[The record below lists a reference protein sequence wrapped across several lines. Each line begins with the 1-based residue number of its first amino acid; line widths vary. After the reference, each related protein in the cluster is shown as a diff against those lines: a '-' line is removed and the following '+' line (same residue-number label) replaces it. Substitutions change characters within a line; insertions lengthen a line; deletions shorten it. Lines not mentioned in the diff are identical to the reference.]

1 MADGEQKVLPTD
13 VEEGKALAA
22 MGYVGP
28 LFLVPLLAKKEN
40 AFCEHHGKQ
49 GAVLFGLEVIVGIAL
64 FILSFIITFLL
75 SGVGGILTVILW
87 FIFLVCVV
95 GLSVRGFVTALR
107 GEYREVPF
115 LGRLAEKMNF

>member
-1 MADGEQKVLPTD
+1 MADDGHRVSPTD

-22 MGYVGP
+22 VGYVGP

-40 AFCEHHGKQ
+40 AFCEYHGKQ
-49 GAVLFGLEVIVGIAL
+49 GAVLFGVEVIAGIAVYV
-64 FILSFIITFLL
+64 LSFIITFL
-75 SGVGGILTVILW
+75 SAGIGGILSAILW
-87 FIFLVCVV
+87 FIFLVCVA

-107 GEYREVPF
+107 GEYREVPL

>member
-1 MADGEQKVLPTD
+1 MADDGQRVPPTD

-22 MGYVGP
+22 VGYVGP

-40 AFCEHHGKQ
+40 AFCEYHGKQ
-49 GAVLFGLEVIVGIAL
+49 GAVLFGVEVIAGIAL
-64 FILSFIITFLL
+64 YVLSFIITFLL
-75 SGVGGILTVILW
+75 AGVGGILSAILW

-107 GEYREVPF
+107 GEYREVPL
-115 LGRLAEKMNF
+115 LGRLAEKVNF